1 MKGDDNGNYYEST
14 DGLRLF
20 YRDYAPE
27 HPGATVLCLPG
38 LTRNSRDFD
47 DLAAHL
53 SATRRVLT
61 PDLRGR
67 GHSAHD
73 PDWRNYHPA
82 TYTGDIWK
90 LLDSLDVDNVIII
103 GTSLG
108 GIIAMGMAMQ
118 KPTRIRGVVMNDV
131 GPEIAPE
138 GLQRIQKYTGLL
150 PPVGSWEEA
159 IAQTRE
165 IYGTWL
171 PGLTEDGWRKMA
183 WRAYR
188 ENNDG
193 VPQLDIDPNIGRAIR
208 EAGAPGGDLWAAFD
222 ALQDIP
228 TLVLRGELSD
238 ILSADTL
245 TRMQERKP
253 DLVAVTVSN
262 RGHVPLLNE
271 PECIAA
277 IDRFLGGL

>member
-1 MKGDDNGNYYEST
+1 MGDDNGKYYEST

-20 YRDYAPE
+20 YRDYAPGQ
-27 HPGATVLCLPG
+27 PGAAVLCLPG

-47 DLAAHL
+47 DLATRLAT
-53 SATRRVLT
+53 TRRVLT

-82 TYTGDIWK
+82 VYIGDIWK
-90 LLDSLDVDNVIII
+90 LLDSLGIDSVIVI

-118 KPTRIRGVVMNDV
+118 QPTRIRGVIMNDV

-165 IYGTWL
+165 IYGSWL
-171 PGLTEDGWRKMA
+171 SGLTDDDWRKMA

-188 ENNDG
+188 EDEAG
-193 VPQLDIDPNIGRAIR
+193 VPRLDIDPGIGRAIR
-208 EAGAPGGDLWAAFD
+208 EAGAPGGDLWPAFD
-222 ALQDIP
+222 ALRDIP

-245 TRMQERKP
+245 LRMQQRKP
-253 DLVAVTVSN
+253 DLVSVTVSN

-271 PECIAA
+271 PECLTA
-277 IDRFLGGL
+277 IDRFIGGL

>member
-1 MKGDDNGNYYEST
+1 MTGDDNGKYYEST

-20 YRDYAPE
+20 YRDYASE
-27 HPGATVLCLPG
+27 HPEPVLCLPG

-47 DLAAHL
+47 DLATHL
-53 SATRRVLT
+53 ATTRRVLT

-67 GHSAHD
+67 GNSARD
-73 PDWRNYHPA
+73 PEWRNYNPA

-90 LLDSLDVDNVIII
+90 LLDSLDVDSVIII

-118 KPTRIRGVVMNDV
+118 KPTRVRGVVMNDI

-150 PPVGSWEEA
+150 PPVRSWEEA

-165 IYGTWL
+165 TYGTWL
-171 PGLTEDGWRKMA
+171 PGLTDNGWRKMA

-188 ENNDG
+188 ENNG

-222 ALQDIP
+222 ALRNVP

-253 DLVAVTVSN
+253 DLVAVAVSN

>member
-1 MKGDDNGNYYEST
+1 MGDDNGKYYEST

-20 YRDYAPE
+20 YRDYSPKQ
-27 HPGATVLCLPG
+27 PGATVLCLPG

-47 DLAAHL
+47 DLARHL
-53 SATRRVLT
+53 AVTRRILA

-73 PDWRNYHPA
+73 PEWRNYHPA
-82 TYTGDIWK
+82 TYIDDIWT
-90 LLDSLDVDNVIII
+90 LLDGLGINNVIVV

-118 KPTRIRGVVMNDV
+118 RPSRIHGVIMNDV

-159 IAQTRE
+159 IGQTRE

-171 PGLTEDGWRKMA
+171 PGLSDDEWRKMA

-188 ENNDG
+188 ANEDG

-208 EAGAPGGDLWAAFD
+208 ESGSPGGDLWGAFD
-222 ALQDIP
+222 ALRDIP

-245 TRMQERKP
+245 ARMQQRNP
-253 DLVAVTVSN
+253 DLVTVTVRN

-277 IDRFLGGL
+277 IDRFLGDL

>member
-1 MKGDDNGNYYEST
+1 MMRDDNGQYFEST

-27 HPGATVLCLPG
+27 QPGAAVLCLPG

-47 DLAAHL
+47 DLAMHL
-53 SATRRVLT
+53 AATRRVLT

-73 PDWRNYHPA
+73 PEWRNYNPA
-82 TYTGDIWK
+82 IYTGDIWT
-90 LLDSLDVDNVIII
+90 LLDSLDIGSVIVI

-108 GIIAMGMAMQ
+108 GIIAMVMAMQ
-118 KPTRIRGVVMNDV
+118 KPTRIRGVIMNDV
-131 GPEIAPE
+131 GPEVATE
-138 GLQRIQKYTGLL
+138 GLARISKYTGLL
-150 PPVGSWEEA
+150 PPVGSWDEA
-159 IAQTRE
+159 IGQTRE

-171 PGLTEDGWRKMA
+171 PGLTDDEWRKMA

-188 ENNDG
+188 EDKNG
-193 VPQLDIDPNIGRAIR
+193 LPHLDIDPNIGRAIR
-208 EAGAPGGDLWAAFD
+208 EAGAQGGDLWGAFD
-222 ALQDIP
+222 ALRGIP
-228 TLVLRGELSD
+228 VLALRGELSD
-238 ILSADTL
+238 ILSANTL
-245 TRMQERKP
+245 QRMQKRNP

-271 PECIAA
+271 PECIEA
-277 IDRFLGGL
+277 IDRFIGGL